1 MIFSLL
7 CGALNINLVIL
18 IHILS
23 YAPQFTCAIPVLYS
37 ICPEILSPLDKLL
50 QLYLIEDKYEGNEV
64 ENICIFPQSGVLTIS
79 QNVLPAHTWVSFCRT
94 GKMPVFLS
102 LFWYGKRP

>member
-1 MIFSLL
+1 M
-7 CGALNINLVIL
+7 
-18 IHILS
+18 H
-23 YAPQFTCAIPVLYS
+23 QFTCAIPVLYS
-37 ICPEILSPLDKLL
+37 ICPEILSPVDKLF

-94 GKMPVFLS
+94 GEKAVFCH
-102 LFWYGKRP
+102 FFGMVKDHIFPDFFPHPFPYQGRC